1 MTCNLSWSPPDARPT
16 IVITGHGDVAMSVRA
31 MKAGAVTFL
40 EKPFAIKDLVTEI
53 RQALTDDAE
62 RRRQRSVSAAFESK
76 MEKLSDEERQVL
88 VFLAQGK
95 TSIAIANEMELS
107 LRTIQFRR
115 ASIREKL
122 ELAPG
127 DALMEALVK
136 ENFRPPMAD

>member
-1 MTCNLSWSPPDARPT
+1 
-16 IVITGHGDVAMSVRA
+16 